1 VTPARYETDEAA
13 GVTPP
18 AERPPT
24 DEVEVARGR
33 LEQTPFAMIG
43 WVAFVIAAVVV
54 LALILVVAAYLIA

>member
-1 VTPARYETDEAA
+1 
-13 GVTPP
+13 VTPP
-18 AERPPT
+18 AEHLPT
-24 DEVEVARGR
+24 DKVEVARGR